1 MTTKKESK
9 STDKSIDPRLSR
21 NEDLKSQKWD
31 IHLWNEGD
39 NYKFPFITIDNWY
52 TPKEEELVWRELDY
66 YVMRPKERY
75 GIADSAEAG
84 VARHPDG
91 TPKSNAFRF
100 HMWSYYTQRA
110 HHHGFSHILE
120 FMYKQRHP
128 IFKNIVRKG
137 MPEWHETYM
146 NTNNDSTF
154 VGYFEDGHKY
164 DNHVDQMQFT
174 CLIWL
179 SKQPQAFTGG
189 DLKIHNSNT
198 IIEFKNNRMIF
209 FPCYYRHE
217 VLPVNMKKKSKDLGL
232 GRFCITHFYNW
243 INPS

>member
-100 HMWSYYTQRA
+100 YLSSYYTDEVISPIMN
-110 HHHGFSHILE
+110 GL
-120 FMYKQRHP
+120 YKQ
-128 IFKNIVRKG
+128 KS
-137 MPEWHETYM
+137 PEFHKIIGQIT
-146 NTNNDSTF
+146 TQGRAFLSSTGDSTM
-154 VGYFEDGHKY
+154 VSYYE
-164 DNHVDQMQFT
+164 N
-174 CLIWL
+174 
-179 SKQPQAFTGG
+179 KQH
-189 DLKIHNSNT
+189 LKEGS
-198 IIEFKNNRMIF
+198 
-209 FPCYYRHE
+209 
-217 VLPVNMKKKSKDLGL
+217 
-232 GRFCITHFYNW
+232 
-243 INPS
+243 

>member
-1 MTTKKESK
+1 
-9 STDKSIDPRLSR
+9 
-21 NEDLKSQKWD
+21 
-31 IHLWNEGD
+31 
-39 NYKFPFITIDNWY
+39 
-52 TPKEEELVWRELDY
+52 
-66 YVMRPKERY
+66 
-75 GIADSAEAG
+75 
-84 VARHPDG
+84 
-91 TPKSNAFRF
+91 
-100 HMWSYYTQRA
+100 
-110 HHHGFSHILE
+110 
-120 FMYKQRHP
+120 MYKQRHP

-217 VLPVNMKKKSKDLGL
+217 VLPVKMKKKSKDLGL